1 MILDRIKN
9 PKYID
14 IVIAV
19 VISYVLIK
27 IIDNYTF
34 FINIIEWIFSI
45 LGPFIAAFIC
55 AYILNPIMK
64 LCEKRFNLTRVVA
77 ILVTYVLIL
86 GVIIISGIYFMPR
99 MVNSLLDIV
108 KSTPE
113 FADKAQIWLSD
124 LFADERLQ
132 VLMNSSFGQELSPS
146 IIIEKAST
154 VLLSLVDGTLS
165 TIFSITNSFIKW
177 VFGFILSIYI
187 LYDKEKF
194 IDIGKKFIY
203 LIFRKKC
210 GDATINLIGNMHSM
224 IGVYVGTKALD
235 SLIIG
240 LMAWV
245 GLSILGS
252 EYTLLIATIVG
263 VTNMIPYFGPFVGM
277 VIAFLINVFFS
288 PFEAVIIL
296 IFLFLLQQF
305 DAWYLDPKLIGN
317 KVGVSP
323 FLIILAVTVGGAIY
337 GPIGMILAVPSV
349 AVIQTYFEK
358 MMDKFMPKLDEKSES
373 EI

>member
-1 MILDRIKN
+1 MMLDRIKN

-27 IIDNYTF
+27 IIDNYPF

-45 LGPFIAAFIC
+45 LRPFIAAFIC

-77 ILVTYVLIL
+77 ILVTYILIL
-86 GVIIISGIYFMPR
+86 GAIIISGIYFMPR
-99 MVNSLLDIV
+99 MVSSLLDIV

-124 LFADERLQ
+124 LFSDERLQ

-165 TIFSITNSFIKW
+165 TIFSITNSLIKW

-194 IDIGKKFIY
+194 IDTGKKFIY
-203 LIFRKKC
+203 LIFRKKY

-245 GLSILGS
+245 GLSILDS
-252 EYTLLIATIVG
+252 EYTLLISTIVG

-277 VIAFLINVFFS
+277 LIAFLINVFFS
-288 PFEAVIIL
+288 PFEAFIIL

-358 MMDKFMPKLDEKSES
+358 MMNKFMPKLDAKSES
-373 EI
+373 KI